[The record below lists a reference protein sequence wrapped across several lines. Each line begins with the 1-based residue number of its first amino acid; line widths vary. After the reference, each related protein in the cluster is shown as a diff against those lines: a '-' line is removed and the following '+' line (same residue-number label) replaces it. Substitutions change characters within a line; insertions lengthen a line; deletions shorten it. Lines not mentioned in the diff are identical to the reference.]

1 MRGSFRIR
9 DYSRQNQCKSD
20 RSFLLSKA
28 FGLGQLV
35 ETFPI
40 NIVSSS
46 MTELL
51 QMIITQSSLKF
62 YNCIMLQ

>member
-9 DYSRQNQCKSD
+9 DYSRQNKCKSD

-35 ETFPI
+35 ETFPK
-40 NIVSSS
+40 NIASSN
-46 MTELL
+46 MTELF
-51 QMIITQSSLKF
+51 QMIITQSSLQF
-62 YNCIMLQ
+62 HNCIM